1 MSLNA
6 CALERCVYVIKICH
20 TNYRICH
27 GNSDICHGMPALGTD
42 VNMSSGYVIQIITY
56 VIETVI
62 YVIECMRLERCV
74 YVITMC
80 HRDDSIYH
88 SSNTDIC
95 HGMPA
100 LGTDVY
106 VSSRYV
112 IAILVYVIECR
123 LLGQTHI
130 CHEDT
135 S

>member
-1 MSLNA
+1 
-6 CALERCVYVIKICH
+6 
-20 TNYRICH
+20 
-27 GNSDICHGMPALGTD
+27 MPALGTD
-42 VNMSSGYVIQIITY
+42 VNMSSGYVIKIIAY
-56 VIETVI
+56 VIEAVV

-74 YVITMC
+74 YVITIC

-88 SSNTDIC
+88 SNTDIC

-112 IAILVYVIECR
+112 IAILTYVIECR
-123 LLGQTHI
+123 FVGQIQI
-130 CHEDT
+130 CHDDM